1 MRLMFRRGAG
11 VPGAVIIEAIPSV
24 VGTPLFPLTF
34 SKWTGSQVPHY
45 TGAWCVLRFNPAARS
60 ETSGLDKSE
69 NDKLL
74 TALSQ
79 VLYFAVWFH
88 RWYLPVW
95 GSSVG
100 SAAKHEEPAVAF
112 WHDLRVNLCANDC
125 RSWGKTLDAHS
136 LSSHSAALSPSNPTI
151 SVLTRLSLADSRDIR
166 Q

>member
-1 MRLMFRRGAG
+1 MWYRCTWRCHYRSHSLCTRN
-11 VPGAVIIEAIPSV
+11 AVIPSDIRQVDRESDPTLHRGLMRSPV
-24 VGTPLFPLTF
+24 V
-34 SKWTGSQVPHY
+34 
-45 TGAWCVLRFNPAARS
+45 RS

-69 NDKLL
+69 DDKLL
-74 TALSQ
+74 TAPSLRCCISS
-79 VLYFAVWFH
+79 LIFA
-88 RWYLPVW
+88 
-95 GSSVG
+95 SS
-100 SAAKHEEPAVAF
+100 SAESTAKHEETAVAF